1 MPTDFSCFSLFVRKV
16 KPEHVCQDFIWKI
29 SEKVASL
36 LEPTENFM
44 LVKSMN
50 SAEECIL
57 TENVTPPHE
66 YPCIAKWIIYDYCN
80 MYCTTA
86 SRDGKLKHVCVSVH
100 TYP

>member
-1 MPTDFSCFSLFVRKV
+1 MLTDFSCFSLFVRKV

-29 SEKVASL
+29 SEKVAFL

-57 TENVTPPHE
+57 TENGSDTVAWELLHHMDTHVLL
-66 YPCIAKWIIYDYCN
+66 N
-80 MYCTTA
+80 GLSMTTA
-86 SRDGKLKHVCVSVH
+86 TCTVLQLPGMEN
-100 TYP
+100 